1 MQHKKSGRKFG
12 RIRKVRKA
20 FIKTLLGSLILH
32 EKITTTEARAKE
44 LKSKIDRIINKGKK
58 AKDKEKKITVIRE
71 LLKSLPE
78 KAAIK
83 VTGEFVNKFDS
94 RNSGYTRIIKLG
106 GRKSDSAKMAVIEF
120 V

>member
-20 FIKTLLGSLILH
+20 FIKTLLGSLIIY

-44 LKSKIDRIINKGKK
+44 LKSKIDRLINKGKK
-58 AKDKEKKITVIRE
+58 AQDKAKKIAVVRE
-71 LLKSLPE
+71 LKKYIPE
-78 KAAIK
+78 KAISK
-83 VTGEFVNKFDS
+83 ITGEFIKRFDS